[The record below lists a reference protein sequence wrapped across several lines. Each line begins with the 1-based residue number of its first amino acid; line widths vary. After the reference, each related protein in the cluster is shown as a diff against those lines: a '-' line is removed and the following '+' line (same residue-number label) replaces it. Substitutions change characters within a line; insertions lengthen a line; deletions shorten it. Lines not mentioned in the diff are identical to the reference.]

1 MNGETDSKDKKEARG
16 LAIAL
21 IVLVVL
27 LGIGAVFALPF
38 FGDFHQSY
46 LAPGMGIKEAAVAA
60 FVSTIVVLIVFA
72 IAAGDGLLGELQFIL
87 PAFGAFFIVLW
98 LLIAWVF

>member
-1 MNGETDSKDKKEARG
+1 MNGEAASRDKKEARG

-27 LGIGAVFALPF
+27 LGIGAVFALPLLEE
-38 FGDFHQSY
+38 FHQSY
-46 LAPGMGIKEAAVAA
+46 LAPGMGIKDAAVIA
-60 FVSTIVVLIVFA
+60 FVSTIVVLIIFA
-72 IAAGDGLLGELQFIL
+72 LAAGDGLLGELQFIL
-87 PAFGAFFIVLW
+87 PAFGAFFVVLW